1 MSDFGIILD
10 SDRDR
15 RTLEWLRTMS
25 SDADIQAAAQAVAVS
40 GSRVYVSNVTKRLG
54 LAEAAKAAQ
63 LGSKEAA
70 NSSRNLDRFK
80 RPKAQTQ
87 KPPLSVSPADRVS
100 AREMN
105 PTGYL
110 QSRGYEVKKD
120 GVRHLSVRA
129 HGDEVYRLTKHSEGH
144 WLWCDRYGNSGGDNI
159 SLVSEIEPGMGYP
172 DLVSSLLGAL
182 SAAPALPPE
191 PVRTPPT
198 LPVQTLPSRDQGRAY
213 LMQRGISLEAIEY
226 AETAR
231 VLAYCPGAVLF
242 VGRDAAGG
250 VQNATRRS
258 VDPDY
263 AVQKRD
269 LNGSDKRYPPILQGD
284 PAVVWIVEG
293 GADALA
299 LYDLMRRAGR
309 PVPTII
315 VSSGVNVLAFFQT
328 QHVQDLI
335 RRAERVVLARE
346 IEKNEDARE
355 RAGAGS
361 AKQAEQ
367 VALLRAECTG
377 DVDVTLWWPQP
388 GQGKDL
394 AEVNLW
400 QLHEQDLKK
409 TERQDSAWHG

>member
-1 MSDFGIILD
+1 
-10 SDRDR
+10 
-15 RTLEWLRTMS
+15 
-25 SDADIQAAAQAVAVS
+25 
-40 GSRVYVSNVTKRLG
+40 
-54 LAEAAKAAQ
+54 
-63 LGSKEAA
+63 
-70 NSSRNLDRFK
+70 
-80 RPKAQTQ
+80 
-87 KPPLSVSPADRVS
+87 
-100 AREMN
+100 
-105 PTGYL
+105 
-110 QSRGYEVKKD
+110 
-120 GVRHLSVRA
+120 
-129 HGDEVYRLTKHSEGH
+129 
-144 WLWCDRYGNSGGDNI
+144 
-159 SLVSEIEPGMGYP
+159 
-172 DLVSSLLGAL
+172 
-182 SAAPALPPE
+182 
-191 PVRTPPT
+191 
-198 LPVQTLPSRDQGRAY
+198 
-213 LMQRGISLEAIEY
+213 MQRGISLAAIEY
-226 AETAR
+226 AEKAR
-231 VLAYCPGAVLF
+231 MLAYCPGAVLF